1 MIRKGIQNFYGN
13 AKRGLGVKLIQG
25 IPNRSQE
32 LLDVWVCHKL
42 LLAILDCQLQPTTK
56 TSEMEVAPR
65 STLLALLT
73 MLTWF
78 TLWTWFTLLTCLI
91 A

>member
-1 MIRKGIQNFYGN
+1 MKIAVGDQERKTKYVQIM
-13 AKRGLGVKLIQG
+13 GLGKKLLQG

-56 TSEMEVAPR
+56 TSEIEVAPR
-65 STLLALLT
+65 SALLALLT

-78 TLWTWFTLLTCLI
+78 TLLTCLI